1 MLKMKFSQK
10 MRLLLE
16 KRTIY
21 LPQTKSPKSSNI
33 STDNVHT
40 SAPFS
45 MSELKSILVCFMLEN
60 KVNKLS

>member
-40 SAPFS
+40 SIHVWTKINFS
-45 MSELKSILVCFMLEN
+45 MFYVGE
-60 KVNKLS
+60 